1 MTGVSQVILSV
12 DFSENSTRTCMS
24 IELTS
29 AETDKEEQ
37 NFKLF
42 IINSRLGLP
51 TFEVGSRSSTVVVV
65 GEGDSGEDVEPDIVG
80 NGEPLND
87 NLSMNIGCTDV
98 CRV

>member
-1 MTGVSQVILSV
+1 
-12 DFSENSTRTCMS
+12 MS

-65 GEGDSGEDVEPDIVG
+65 KEGEKEGGGGGGGEDVVPDVG

-87 NLSMNIGCTDV
+87 NLSMNSGCTEFK
-98 CRV
+98 